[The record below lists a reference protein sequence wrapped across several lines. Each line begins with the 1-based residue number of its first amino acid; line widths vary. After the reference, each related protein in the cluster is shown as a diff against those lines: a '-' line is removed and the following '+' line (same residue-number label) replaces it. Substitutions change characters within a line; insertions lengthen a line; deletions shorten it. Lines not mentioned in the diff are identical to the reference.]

1 MDMQGNNRNYTVEVK
16 GIKKSFGEIP
26 AVLGVDLQ
34 VHQGDMIGLIGPD
47 GAGKTTLLRMLC
59 GLLVPD
65 EGKLS
70 VLGFDPVRELD
81 DLKQDF
87 GYMPQRFSLYPD
99 LTVSENMRFFADIYG
114 LSKAQRRERTDRLLK
129 FSQLDSFTDRK
140 AGDLSGGMKQKL
152 ALSCTLIHTPKLL
165 ILDEPTTG
173 VDPVS
178 REEFWM
184 ILSELKAQ
192 GVTILVTTPY
202 MDEAAQC
209 DGAALM
215 YGGKIL
221 AQGTPDQLVARFP
234 HHLICVYTPEAR
246 HAAAILQKEESF
258 LSVELYGDRVHI
270 AVDDPEEGKRRV
282 ENILRTLYVPFTSV
296 EIGEPGL
303 EDAFVF
309 LVKKYS

>member
-1 MDMQGNNRNYTVEVK
+1 MQEKERNFAVEVK

-26 AVLGVDLQ
+26 AVLGIDLE
-34 VHQGDMIGLIGPD
+34 VRAGDMVGLIGPD

-70 VLGFDPVRELD
+70 VLGFDPVDELD
-81 DLKQDF
+81 RFKQDF

-99 LTVSENMRFFADIYG
+99 LTVAENMRFFADIYR
-114 LSKAQRRERTDRLLK
+114 LSKAERRQRTERLLK
-129 FSQLDSFTDRK
+129 FSRLDPFSDRR
-140 AGDLSGGMKQKL
+140 AGALSGGMKQKL

-178 REEFWM
+178 RQEFWT
-184 ILSELKAQ
+184 ILNELKAE

-202 MDEAAQC
+202 MDEAARC
-209 DGAALM
+209 DRAALM
-215 YGGKIL
+215 YEGKIL

-234 HHLICVYTPEAR
+234 HNLICVYTPEAR
-246 HAAAILQKEESF
+246 HAATILKKEETF

-270 AVDDPEEGKRRV
+270 AVDDPKEGKRRV
-282 ENILRTLYVPFTSV
+282 ETILRTLYVPFSSV

-303 EDAFVF
+303 EDAFVY
-309 LVKKYS
+309 LVKKHS